1 MLKAIIYLTLIII
14 LLVLLAFIPVP
25 FCLEGSWD
33 SWKPA
38 SWRFRIKAGFFSYT
52 WHSQKATEG
61 GESKWKR
68 LWPKKKRRVEPALRF
83 LLNRCRLNQLSWD
96 LDFSLGDPAATA
108 LAWGIVEALLSA
120 GEAVL
125 AAKFPCR
132 RHDLSHRL
140 ICLWQE
146 ETGIRGGGRCMFHL
160 APGYIVITLLIL
172 TVSVKDRQGGVKR
185 EPAASY

>member
-1 MLKAIIYLTLIII
+1 M
-14 LLVLLAFIPVP
+14 
-25 FCLEGSWD
+25 
-33 SWKPA
+33 
-38 SWRFRIKAGFFSYT
+38 
-52 WHSQKATEG
+52 
-61 GESKWKR
+61 
-68 LWPKKKRRVEPALRF
+68 
-83 LLNRCRLNQLSWD
+83 LNRCRLNQLSWD